1 MAGKCNA
8 KMLLQSRLNKS
19 FKKGYCAFLY
29 FSHLQYIY
37 TMVDFH
43 NKMDFHITR
52 SAYYVKVI
60 TDPQAQGQ
68 MLSSHFSSVLGSVQP
83 AIEV

>member
-1 MAGKCNA
+1 MQYKDAATFTIEEIILKR
-8 KMLLQSRLNKS
+8 LLCFSV
-19 FKKGYCAFLY
+19 FFLTY
-29 FSHLQYIY
+29 STYIK
-37 TMVDFH
+37 FW
-43 NKMDFHITR
+43 NFIINDFHITR

-68 MLSSHFSSVLGSVQP
+68 MLSSHFSSILGSVQP

>member
-1 MAGKCNA
+1 
-8 KMLLQSRLNKS
+8 
-19 FKKGYCAFLY
+19 
-29 FSHLQYIY
+29 
-37 TMVDFH
+37 MVDFH

-52 SAYYVKVI
+52 SVYYVKVI

-68 MLSSHFSSVLGSVQP
+68 MLSSHFSSILGSVQP

>member
-1 MAGKCNA
+1 
-8 KMLLQSRLNKS
+8 
-19 FKKGYCAFLY
+19 
-29 FSHLQYIY
+29 
-37 TMVDFH
+37 MVDFH

-68 MLSSHFSSVLGSVQP
+68 MLSSHFSSILGSVQP